1 MKLSKAEVDAII
13 AASPRTFV
21 PFNKL
26 VLSEDYQART
36 GGSTPKL
43 SIAELAA
50 SIKES
55 GVLQNLVVVEGAR
68 GRYEVCAGGRRL
80 EALALLVTRNDIA
93 DNYPVPVL
101 IVPADKALIAS
112 IAENCFHIPMH
123 PADEFVAFAKLIG
136 QGKSVEDVAAAFG
149 VTPLVVKRRMKLATV
164 SPTLM
169 VLFRDDKISLDC
181 LMVLAS
187 VDDHE
192 KQEQA
197 WANLPSWNRH
207 ADYLRQLL
215 TRGEIESD
223 RHPVAKYVTVKAYEK
238 AGGPSRRDLFSDDDK
253 KVYLLDAALLE
264 KLAIEKLQRT
274 AKQVLAEGWK
284 WVDVRTRYVYDEYVK
299 YGEMRKAKR
308 PPTEQEAAELASL
321 QAQVAERHHRME
333 ELADQDGNED
343 EFYKLEQEAEALG
356 AQVDAIEAALVVWPA
371 ELMAQ
376 AGCVVYVGDNA
387 APAVRYGLVRP
398 EDRSDMAQAAREAG
412 STEGA
417 GGESLVS
424 LPAAKTRPVHSER
437 LVRSLTAHRVAAI
450 QAELL
455 SRPEVAIAALTAQLA
470 AKLVL
475 DGYRRLYGSGDPLTI
490 NATDTHGTLRT
501 EAEDMEAGAAWQQL
515 EAERQAWAS
524 LLPEDVDAILPWV
537 LEQSNATVVRLLT
550 FLIATSV
557 TGVYG
562 VEPDQQSTDGIAA
575 ALGLDMTKW
584 WMATGPSYFN
594 HVSKARIL
602 EVVTEAAGANAASP
616 LQALKKDA
624 AVSGAEQALAGVAWL
639 PGVLRNRE
647 PAHADAPLED
657 TGPDAIPMAA
667 DDAPAARGSRR
678 GGIDVLLIPEVLTE

>member
-80 EALALLVTRNDIA
+80 EALDLLVSRNDIA

-112 IAENCFHIPMH
+112 LAENCFHVPMH
-123 PADEFVAFAKLIG
+123 PADEFAAFAKLIG
-136 QGKSVEDVAAAFG
+136 QGKSIEDVAAAFG

-164 SPTLM
+164 SPKLM
-169 VLFRDDKISLDC
+169 ALFREDKISLDC

-197 WANLPSWNRH
+197 WGNLPSWNRH

-238 AGGPSRRDLFSDDDK
+238 AGGLSRRDLFSDDDK

-264 KLAIEKLQRT
+264 KLAIEKLQRK

-299 YGEMRKAKR
+299 YGELRKAKR
-308 PPTEQEAAELASL
+308 PSTEQEAAELESL
-321 QAQVAERHHRME
+321 QAQIDARHNRME
-333 ELADQDGNED
+333 ELADQDGNDD
-343 EFYKLEQEAEALG
+343 EFYKLEQEADALG

-376 AGCVVYVGDNA
+376 AGCVVCVGDNA

-412 STEGA
+412 STDGA

-424 LPAAKTRPVHSER
+424 LPAAKTRPIHSER

-455 SRPEVAIAALTAQLA
+455 SRPDVAIAALTAQLA

-501 EAEDMEAGAAWQQL
+501 EAEDMAASAAWQQL

-524 LLPEDVDAILPWV
+524 LLPEDGDAILPWV
-537 LEQSNATVVRLLT
+537 LQQSNATVVRLLT

-562 VEPDQQSTDGIAA
+562 IEPDKQSTDGIAA

-584 WMATGPSYFN
+584 WKATGPSYFN
-594 HVSKARIL
+594 YVSKARIL
-602 EVVTEAAGANAASP
+602 EVVTEAVGANAASP

-647 PAHADAPLED
+647 PAHADAASED
-657 TGPDAIPMAA
+657 AGPGAMPMAG
-667 DDAPAARGSRR
+667 DDVPVTAEAVEAA
-678 GGIDVLLIPEVLTE
+678 

>member
-21 PFNKL
+21 PFSKL
-26 VLSEDYQART
+26 VLSEGYQART
-36 GGSTPKL
+36 AGTPKL

-80 EALALLVTRNDIA
+80 EALALLVSRNDIA

-112 IAENCFHIPMH
+112 LAENCFHIPMH
-123 PADEFVAFAKLIG
+123 PADEFAAFAKLIG
-136 QGKSVEDVAAAFG
+136 QGRSVEDVAAAFG

-164 SPTLM
+164 SPKLM
-169 VLFRDDKISLDC
+169 ALFRDDKISLDC

-215 TRGEIESD
+215 TCGEIESD

-264 KLAIEKLQRT
+264 KLAIEKLQRK

-299 YGEMRKAKR
+299 YGELRKAKR
-308 PPTEQEAAELASL
+308 PPTEQEAAELESL
-321 QAQVAERHHRME
+321 QGQIAERHNRME

-356 AQVDAIEAALVVWPA
+356 AQVEAIEAALVVWPV
-371 ELMAQ
+371 EL
-376 AGCVVYVGDNA
+376 
-387 APAVRYGLVRP
+387 
-398 EDRSDMAQAAREAG
+398 
-412 STEGA
+412 
-417 GGESLVS
+417 
-424 LPAAKTRPVHSER
+424 
-437 LVRSLTAHRVAAI
+437 
-450 QAELL
+450 
-455 SRPEVAIAALTAQLA
+455 
-470 AKLVL
+470 
-475 DGYRRLYGSGDPLTI
+475 
-490 NATDTHGTLRT
+490 
-501 EAEDMEAGAAWQQL
+501 
-515 EAERQAWAS
+515 
-524 LLPEDVDAILPWV
+524 
-537 LEQSNATVVRLLT
+537 
-550 FLIATSV
+550 
-557 TGVYG
+557 
-562 VEPDQQSTDGIAA
+562 
-575 ALGLDMTKW
+575 
-584 WMATGPSYFN
+584 
-594 HVSKARIL
+594 
-602 EVVTEAAGANAASP
+602 
-616 LQALKKDA
+616 
-624 AVSGAEQALAGVAWL
+624 
-639 PGVLRNRE
+639 
-647 PAHADAPLED
+647 
-657 TGPDAIPMAA
+657 
-667 DDAPAARGSRR
+667 
-678 GGIDVLLIPEVLTE
+678 

>member
-80 EALALLVTRNDIA
+80 EALALLVSRNDIA

-101 IVPADKALIAS
+101 IVPADKALMAS
-112 IAENCFHIPMH
+112 LAENCFHVPMH
-123 PADEFVAFAKLIG
+123 PADEFAAFAKLIG

-164 SPTLM
+164 SPKLM
-169 VLFRDDKISLDC
+169 ALFREDKISLDC

-264 KLAIEKLQRT
+264 KLAIEKLQRQ

-284 WVDVRTRYVYDEYVK
+284 WVDVRTRYIYDEYVK
-299 YGEMRKAKR
+299 YGELRKAKR
-308 PPTEQEAAELASL
+308 PSTEQEAAELESL
-321 QAQVAERHHRME
+321 QAQIAERHKRME

-356 AQVDAIEAALVVWPA
+356 AQVDAIEAALVVWPV

-398 EDRSDMAQAAREAG
+398 EDRSDMALAAREAG

-417 GGESLVS
+417 GGESPVS

-437 LVRSLTAHRVAAI
+437 LVRSLTAHRVAVI

-455 SRPEVAIAALTAQLA
+455 SRPDVAIAALTAQLA

-475 DGYRRLYGSGDPLTI
+475 DGYRRLYGSGDSPDHQRHRHPRHP
-490 NATDTHGTLRT
+490 AHRGGGHGSQR
-501 EAEDMEAGAAWQQL
+501 
-515 EAERQAWAS
+515 R
-524 LLPEDVDAILPWV
+524 V
-537 LEQSNATVVRLLT
+537 
-550 FLIATSV
+550 
-557 TGVYG
+557 
-562 VEPDQQSTDGIAA
+562 
-575 ALGLDMTKW
+575 
-584 WMATGPSYFN
+584 
-594 HVSKARIL
+594 
-602 EVVTEAAGANAASP
+602 
-616 LQALKKDA
+616 A
-624 AVSGAEQALAGVAWL
+624 AVGG
-639 PGVLRNRE
+639 R
-647 PAHADAPLED
+647 APSL
-657 TGPDAIPMAA
+657 GQ
-667 DDAPAARGSRR
+667 PAARRR
-678 GGIDVLLIPEVLTE
+678 GRDPALGATAEQRHRGPFAHLPDCDQRDGRLWHRTGQAEHRRHRGGARAGHDEMVEGLRAELLQPCLQGAHPGGRDRSGRGECGQPAASAQEGCGRVRSRTGAGGRGVVAGRVAESGAGSCRRGIG

>member
-1 MKLSKAEVDAII
+1 MKFSKAEVDAII

-26 VLSEDYQART
+26 ILSEDYQART
-36 GGSTPKL
+36 GGAPKL

-68 GRYEVCAGGRRL
+68 GHYEVCAGGRRL

-93 DNYPVPVL
+93 GNYPVPVL

-123 PADEFVAFAKLIG
+123 PADEFAAFAKLIRH
-136 QGKSVEDVAAAFG
+136 GKSVEDVAAAFG

-164 SPTLM
+164 SPKLIA
-169 VLFRDDKISLDC
+169 LFRDDKISLDC

-215 TRGEIESD
+215 TRDEIESD
-223 RHPVAKYVTVKAYEK
+223 RHPVAKFVTVKAYEK

-253 KVYLLDAALLE
+253 KVYLLDGALLE
-264 KLAIEKLQRT
+264 KLAIEKLRRK
-274 AKQVLAEGWK
+274 AKQVQAEGWK
-284 WVDVRTRYVYDEYVK
+284 WVDVRTRYVYDDYVK
-299 YGEMRKAKR
+299 YGELRKAKR
-308 PPTEQEAAELASL
+308 PSTEQEAADLENL
-321 QAQVAERHHRME
+321 QVQIAERHGKME
-333 ELADQDGNED
+333 ELADQDGND
-343 EFYKLEQEAEALG
+343 EAFYKLEQEAEALG
-356 AQVDAIEAALVVWPA
+356 AQVEAIEAALVVWPA

-398 EDRSDMAQAAREAG
+398 EDRGDMAQAAHEAG
-412 STEGA
+412 STDGA

-455 SRPEVAIAALTAQLA
+455 SRPDVAIAALTAQLA

-475 DGYRRLYGSGDPLTI
+475 DGYRRLYGNGDPLTI
-490 NATDTHGTLRT
+490 NATDAHGTLRT
-501 EAEDMEAGAAWQQL
+501 EAEDMEASAAWQQL
-515 EAERQAWAS
+515 EAERQAWAT
-524 LLPEDVDAILPWV
+524 LLPDDVNAILPWV
-537 LEQSNATVVRLLT
+537 LQQSNATVVRLLT

-562 VEPDQQSTDGIAA
+562 TEPDKQSTDGIAA

-584 WMATGPSYFN
+584 WKASGPSYFN

-602 EVVTEAAGANAASP
+602 EVVTDAAGANAASP
-616 LQALKKDA
+616 LQSLKKDA
-624 AVSGAEQALAGVAWL
+624 AVSGAEQALADVAWL
-639 PGVLRNRE
+639 PSVLRNRE
-647 PAHADAPLED
+647 PAHGDAASDD
-657 TGPDAIPMAA
+657 TGPGVTPMTLRTSV
-667 DDAPAARGSRR
+667 DHEQSGRN
-678 GGIDVLLIPEVLTE
+678 

>member
-26 VLSEDYQART
+26 VLSEDYQARA
-36 GGSTPKL
+36 GGSTSKL

-112 IAENCFHIPMH
+112 LAENCFHIPMH
-123 PADEFVAFAKLIG
+123 PADEFAAFAKLIG

-149 VTPLVVKRRMKLATV
+149 VTPLVVKRRMKLTTV
-164 SPTLM
+164 SPKLM
-169 VLFRDDKISLDC
+169 ALFREDKVSLDC

-299 YGEMRKAKR
+299 HGELRKAKR
-308 PPTEQEAAELASL
+308 SSTEQEAAELERL
-321 QAQVAERHHRME
+321 QAQIAEHHHRME

-356 AQVDAIEAALVVWPA
+356 AQADAIEAALVVWPA

-412 STEGA
+412 SPEGA

-455 SRPEVAIAALTAQLA
+455 SRPDVAIAALTAQLA
-470 AKLVL
+470 AKLVV

-501 EAEDMEAGAAWQQL
+501 EAEDMEASAAWQQL
-515 EAERQAWAS
+515 EAARQAWAIH
-524 LLPEDVDAILPWV
+524 LPDDVDAILPWV
-537 LEQSNATVVRLLT
+537 LQQSNATVVRLLT

-562 VEPDQQSTDGIAA
+562 AEPDKQSTDGIAA

-584 WMATGPSYFN
+584 WKATGASYFN

-602 EVVTEAAGANAASP
+602 EVVTEAAGANAASQ

-647 PAHADAPLED
+647 PAHADVASD
-657 TGPDAIPMAA
+657 DSGPGGTSMVGDDVPATAEAVEAA
-667 DDAPAARGSRR
+667 
-678 GGIDVLLIPEVLTE
+678 

>member
-26 VLSEDYQART
+26 VLSQDYQART

-80 EALALLVTRNDIA
+80 EALDLLVSRNDIA

-112 IAENCFHIPMH
+112 LAENCFHIPMH
-123 PADEFVAFAKLIG
+123 PADEFAAFAKLIG
-136 QGKSVEDVAAAFG
+136 QGKSIEDVAAAFG

-164 SPTLM
+164 SPKLM
-169 VLFRDDKISLDC
+169 AMFREDKISLDC

-192 KQEQA
+192 KQDQA

-207 ADYLRQLL
+207 ADDLRQLL

-264 KLAIEKLQRT
+264 KLAIEKLQRK

-299 YGEMRKAKR
+299 YGELRKAKR
-308 PPTEQEAAELASL
+308 PCTEQEATELESL
-321 QAQVAERHHRME
+321 QAQIAERHNRME

-343 EFYKLEQEAEALG
+343 EFYKLEQEADVLG

-398 EDRSDMAQAAREAG
+398 KDRNDMAQAAREAG
-412 STEGA
+412 STDGA

-424 LPAAKTRPVHSER
+424 LPAAKTRPIHSER

-455 SRPEVAIAALTAQLA
+455 SRPDVAIAALTAQLA

-475 DGYRRLYGSGDPLTI
+475 DGYRRLYGSGDPLTV

-501 EAEDMEAGAAWQQL
+501 EAEDMEASVAWQQL

-537 LEQSNATVVRLLT
+537 LQQSNATVVRLLT

-562 VEPDQQSTDGIAA
+562 TEPDKQSTDGIAA
-575 ALGLDMTKW
+575 ALGLDMTRW
-584 WMATGPSYFN
+584 WKASGPSYFN

-639 PGVLRNRE
+639 PGVLRNRK
-647 PAHADAPLED
+647 PAYADSASDD
-657 TGPDAIPMAA
+657 TGPGAKPMAG
-667 DDAPAARGSRR
+667 DDVAAAAEA
-678 GGIDVLLIPEVLTE
+678 VEAA

>member
-1 MKLSKAEVDAII
+1 VKLSKAEVDAII

-50 SIKES
+50 SIKLS

-80 EALALLVTRNDIA
+80 EALALLVSWNDIA

-112 IAENCFHIPMH
+112 LAENCFHVPMH
-123 PADEFVAFAKLIG
+123 PADEFAAFAKLIG

-149 VTPLVVKRRMKLATV
+149 VTLLVVKRRMKLATV
-164 SPTLM
+164 SPKLM
-169 VLFRDDKISLDC
+169 AMFREDKISLDC

-299 YGEMRKAKR
+299 HGELRKAKR
-308 PPTEQEAAELASL
+308 SSTEQEAAELERL
-321 QAQVAERHHRME
+321 QAQIAEHHHRME

-343 EFYKLEQEAEALG
+343 EFYKLEQKAEALG
-356 AQVDAIEAALVVWPA
+356 AQADAIEAALVVWPA

-376 AGCVVYVGDNA
+376 AGSVVYVGDNA

-412 STEGA
+412 SPEGA
-417 GGESLVS
+417 GGESLAS

-455 SRPEVAIAALTAQLA
+455 SRPDVAIAALTAQLA

-475 DGYRRLYGSGDPLTI
+475 DGYLRLYGSGDPLTI

-501 EAEDMEAGAAWQQL
+501 EAEDMEASAAWQQL
-515 EAERQAWAS
+515 EAERQAWAT

-537 LEQSNATVVRLLT
+537 LRQSNATAVRLLT

-562 VEPDQQSTDGIAA
+562 TEPDKQSTDGIAA

-584 WMATGPSYFN
+584 WKASGPSYFN

-647 PAHADAPLED
+647 PLHADAASDD
-657 TGPDAIPMAA
+657 TGPGAIPMA
-667 DDAPAARGSRR
+667 DDDVAVAAEA
-678 GGIDVLLIPEVLTE
+678 VEVA

>member
-1 MKLSKAEVDAII
+1 MKLSKTEVDAII

-55 GVLQNLVVVEGAR
+55 GVLQNLVVAEGAR

-80 EALALLVTRNDIA
+80 EALDLLVSRNDIA

-112 IAENCFHIPMH
+112 LAENCFHVPMH
-123 PADEFVAFAKLIG
+123 PADEFAAFAKLIG
-136 QGKSVEDVAAAFG
+136 QGKSIEDVAAAFG
-149 VTPLVVKRRMKLATV
+149 VTPVVVKRRMKLATV
-164 SPTLM
+164 SPKLITM
-169 VLFRDDKISLDC
+169 FREDKISLDC

-192 KQEQA
+192 KQDQA

-264 KLAIEKLQRT
+264 KLAIEKLQRK

-299 YGEMRKAKR
+299 YGELRKAKR
-308 PPTEQEAAELASL
+308 PCTEQEATELESL
-321 QAQVAERHHRME
+321 QAQIAERHNRME

-343 EFYKLEQEAEALG
+343 EFYKLEQEAEVLG

-398 EDRSDMAQAAREAG
+398 EDRNDMAQAAREAG
-412 STEGA
+412 STDGA

-424 LPAAKTRPVHSER
+424 LPAAKTRPIHSER

-455 SRPEVAIAALTAQLA
+455 SRPDVAIAALTAQLA

-475 DGYRRLYGSGDPLTI
+475 DGYRRLYGSGDPLTV

-501 EAEDMEAGAAWQQL
+501 EAEDMEASAAWQQL

-537 LEQSNATVVRLLT
+537 LQQSNATVVRLLT

-562 VEPDQQSTDGIAA
+562 TEPDKQSTDGIAA

-584 WMATGPSYFN
+584 WMASGPSYFN

-647 PAHADAPLED
+647 PAHADATSDD
-657 TGPDAIPMAA
+657 TGPDALPMVGDDVPATAEAVEAA
-667 DDAPAARGSRR
+667 
-678 GGIDVLLIPEVLTE
+678 

>member
-26 VLSEDYQART
+26 VLSEDYQARA
-36 GGSTPKL
+36 GGSTSKL

-112 IAENCFHIPMH
+112 LAENCFHIPMH
-123 PADEFVAFAKLIG
+123 PADEFAAFAKLIG

-149 VTPLVVKRRMKLATV
+149 VTPLVVKRRMKLTTV
-164 SPTLM
+164 SPKLM
-169 VLFRDDKISLDC
+169 ALFREDKVSLDC

-223 RHPVAKYVTVKAYEK
+223 RHPVVKYVTVKAYEK

-299 YGEMRKAKR
+299 HGELRKAKR
-308 PPTEQEAAELASL
+308 SSTEQEAAELERL
-321 QAQVAERHHRME
+321 QAQIAEHHHRME

-356 AQVDAIEAALVVWPA
+356 AQADAIEAALVVWPA

-412 STEGA
+412 SPEGA

-455 SRPEVAIAALTAQLA
+455 SRPDVAIAALTAQLA
-470 AKLVL
+470 AKLVV

-501 EAEDMEAGAAWQQL
+501 EAEDMEASAAWQQL
-515 EAERQAWAS
+515 EAERQAWAIH
-524 LLPEDVDAILPWV
+524 LPDDVDAILPWV
-537 LEQSNATVVRLLT
+537 LQQSNATVVRLLT

-562 VEPDQQSTDGIAA
+562 AEPDKQSTDGIAA

-584 WMATGPSYFN
+584 WKATGASYFN

-602 EVVTEAAGANAASP
+602 EVVTEAAGANAASQ

-647 PAHADAPLED
+647 PAHADVASD
-657 TGPDAIPMAA
+657 DSGPGGTSMVGDDVPATAEAVEAA
-667 DDAPAARGSRR
+667 
-678 GGIDVLLIPEVLTE
+678 

>member
-21 PFNKL
+21 PLNKL
-26 VLSEDYQART
+26 VLSEDYQARA
-36 GGSTPKL
+36 GGSTSKL

-112 IAENCFHIPMH
+112 LAENCFHIPMH
-123 PADEFVAFAKLIG
+123 PADEFAAFAKLIG

-149 VTPLVVKRRMKLATV
+149 VTPLVVKRRMKLTTV
-164 SPTLM
+164 SPKLM
-169 VLFRDDKISLDC
+169 ALFREDKVSLDC

-223 RHPVAKYVTVKAYEK
+223 RHPVVKYVTVKAYEK

-299 YGEMRKAKR
+299 HGELRKAKR
-308 PPTEQEAAELASL
+308 SSTEQEAAELECL
-321 QAQVAERHHRME
+321 QAQIAEHHHRME

-356 AQVDAIEAALVVWPA
+356 AQADAIEAALVVWPA

-412 STEGA
+412 SPEGA

-455 SRPEVAIAALTAQLA
+455 SRPDVAIAALTAQLA
-470 AKLVL
+470 AKLVV

-501 EAEDMEAGAAWQQL
+501 EAEDMEASAAWQQL
-515 EAERQAWAS
+515 EAERQAWAIH
-524 LLPEDVDAILPWV
+524 LPDDVDAILPWV
-537 LEQSNATVVRLLT
+537 LQQSNATVVRLLT

-562 VEPDQQSTDGIAA
+562 AEPDKQSTDGIAA

-584 WMATGPSYFN
+584 WKATGASYFN

-602 EVVTEAAGANAASP
+602 EVVTEAAGANAASQ

-647 PAHADAPLED
+647 PAHADVASD
-657 TGPDAIPMAA
+657 DSGPGGTSMVGDDVPATAEAVEAA
-667 DDAPAARGSRR
+667 
-678 GGIDVLLIPEVLTE
+678 

>member
-1 MKLSKAEVDAII
+1 MKLSKSEVDAII
-13 AASPRTFV
+13 AASPRTFA

-68 GRYEVCAGGRRL
+68 GRYQVCAGGRRL
-80 EALALLVTRNDIA
+80 EALALLVSSNDIA

-112 IAENCFHIPMH
+112 LAENCFHVPMH
-123 PADEFVAFAKLIG
+123 PADEFAAFAKLIG

-164 SPTLM
+164 SPKLM
-169 VLFRDDKISLDC
+169 ALFREDKISLDC

-274 AKQVLAEGWK
+274 AKQVLGEGWK

-299 YGEMRKAKR
+299 YGELRKAKR
-308 PPTEQEAAELASL
+308 PPTEQEAAELESL
-321 QAQVAERHHRME
+321 QAQIAERHNRME

-356 AQVDAIEAALVVWPA
+356 AQVEAIEAALVVWPV
-371 ELMAQ
+371 ELMMQ

-455 SRPEVAIAALTAQLA
+455 SRPDVAIAALTAQLA

-490 NATDTHGTLRT
+490 NATDNHGTLRT
-501 EAEDMEAGAAWQQL
+501 EAEDIEASAAWQQL
-515 EAERQAWAS
+515 EAERQAWATH
-524 LLPEDVDAILPWV
+524 LPEDVDAILPWV
-537 LEQSNATVVRLLT
+537 LQQSNATVVRLLT

-562 VEPDQQSTDGIAA
+562 AEPDKQSTDGIAA

-584 WMATGPSYFN
+584 WKATGPSYFN

-647 PAHADAPLED
+647 PAHADAASDD
-657 TGPDAIPMAA
+657 TGPGAIPMAG
-667 DDAPAARGSRR
+667 DDVAVAAEA
-678 GGIDVLLIPEVLTE
+678 VEAA

>member
-55 GVLQNLVVVEGAR
+55 GVLQNLVVVEGVR

-80 EALALLVTRNDIA
+80 EALALLVSRNDIA

-112 IAENCFHIPMH
+112 LAENCFHVPMH
-123 PADEFVAFAKLIG
+123 PADEFAAFAKLIG

-164 SPTLM
+164 SPKLM
-169 VLFRDDKISLDC
+169 ALFREDKISLDC

-187 VDDHE
+187 GDDHE

-215 TRGEIESD
+215 TRDEIESD

-299 YGEMRKAKR
+299 YGELRKAKH
-308 PPTEQEAAELASL
+308 PPTEQEAAELESL
-321 QAQVAERHHRME
+321 QAQIAQGHHRME

-356 AQVDAIEAALVVWPA
+356 AQVEAIEAALVVWPV

-398 EDRSDMAQAAREAG
+398 EDRSDMAQAARDAG

-501 EAEDMEAGAAWQQL
+501 EAEDMEASAAWQQL

-524 LLPEDVDAILPWV
+524 LLPVDVDAILPWV
-537 LEQSNATVVRLLT
+537 LQQSNATVVRLLT

-562 VEPDQQSTDGIAA
+562 TEPDKQSTDGVAA

-584 WMATGPSYFN
+584 WKASGPSYFN

-639 PGVLRNRE
+639 PGVMRNRE
-647 PAHADAPLED
+647 PAHADATSDD
-657 TGPDAIPMAA
+657 TGPDAIPMAS
-667 DDAPAARGSRR
+667 DDVPAAAEA
-678 GGIDVLLIPEVLTE
+678 IEVA

>member
-26 VLSEDYQART
+26 VLSEDYQARA
-36 GGSTPKL
+36 GGSTSKL

-112 IAENCFHIPMH
+112 LAENCFHIPMH
-123 PADEFVAFAKLIG
+123 PADEFAAFAKLIG

-164 SPTLM
+164 SPKLM
-169 VLFRDDKISLDC
+169 ALFREDKISLDC

-223 RHPVAKYVTVKAYEK
+223 RHPVVKYVTVKAYEK

-299 YGEMRKAKR
+299 HGELRKAKR
-308 PPTEQEAAELASL
+308 SSTEQEAAELERL
-321 QAQVAERHHRME
+321 QAQIAEHHHRME

-356 AQVDAIEAALVVWPA
+356 AQADAIEAALVVWPA

-412 STEGA
+412 SPEGA

-455 SRPEVAIAALTAQLA
+455 SRPDVAIAALTAQLA
-470 AKLVL
+470 AKLVV

-501 EAEDMEAGAAWQQL
+501 EAEDMEASAAWQQL
-515 EAERQAWAS
+515 EAARQAWAIH
-524 LLPEDVDAILPWV
+524 LPDDVDAILPWV
-537 LEQSNATVVRLLT
+537 LQQSNATVVRLLT

-562 VEPDQQSTDGIAA
+562 AEPDKQSTDGIAA

-584 WMATGPSYFN
+584 WKATGASYFN

-602 EVVTEAAGANAASP
+602 EVVTEAAGANAASQ

-647 PAHADAPLED
+647 PAHADAASDD
-657 TGPDAIPMAA
+657 TGPGAIPMAG
-667 DDAPAARGSRR
+667 DDVAVAAEA
-678 GGIDVLLIPEVLTE
+678 VEAA

>member
-26 VLSEDYQART
+26 VLSADYQART
-36 GGSTPKL
+36 AGTPKL

-68 GRYEVCAGGRRL
+68 GRFEVCAGGRRL
-80 EALALLVTRNDIA
+80 EALALLVSRNDIA

-112 IAENCFHIPMH
+112 IAENCFHVPMH
-123 PADEFVAFAKLIG
+123 PADEFAAFAKLIG
-136 QGKSVEDVAAAFG
+136 HGKSVEDVAAAFG

-164 SPTLM
+164 SPKLM
-169 VLFRDDKISLDC
+169 ALFREDKISLDC

-197 WANLPSWNRH
+197 WTNLPSWNRH

-264 KLAIEKLQRT
+264 KLAIEKLKRQ

-284 WVDVRTRYVYDEYVK
+284 WVDVRTRYVYEEYVK
-299 YGEMRKAKR
+299 YGELRKAKR
-308 PPTEQEAAELASL
+308 PSTEQEAAELASL
-321 QAQVAERHHRME
+321 QAQIAERHHRME

-343 EFYKLEQEAEALG
+343 EFYQLEQEAEALG
-356 AQVDAIEAALVVWPA
+356 AQVEAIEAALVVWPA

-387 APAVRYGLVRP
+387 APAVHYGLVRP

-412 STEGA
+412 STAGA

-455 SRPEVAIAALTAQLA
+455 SRPDVAIAALTAQLA
-470 AKLVL
+470 TKLVL
-475 DGYRRLYGSGDPLTI
+475 DGYRRLYGSGDALTI
-490 NATDTHGTLRT
+490 SAADTHGTLPT
-501 EAEDMEAGAAWQQL
+501 EAEDMEASAAWQQL

-537 LEQSNATVVRLLT
+537 LQQSNATVVRLLT

-562 VEPDQQSTDGIAA
+562 TEPDKQSTDGIAA

-584 WMATGPSYFN
+584 WKATGPTYFN

-647 PAHADAPLED
+647 PAHADSASDD
-657 TGPDAIPMAA
+657 TGAGVVPTAGDDVPATAEAVEAA
-667 DDAPAARGSRR
+667 
-678 GGIDVLLIPEVLTE
+678 

>member
-80 EALALLVTRNDIA
+80 EALALLVSGNDIA

-112 IAENCFHIPMH
+112 LAENCFHVPMH
-123 PADEFVAFAKLIG
+123 PADEFAAFAKLIG

-164 SPTLM
+164 SPKLM
-169 VLFRDDKISLDC
+169 ALFRDDKISLDC

-253 KVYLLDAALLE
+253 KVYLLDAAMLE

-299 YGEMRKAKR
+299 HGELRKAKR
-308 PPTEQEAAELASL
+308 SSTEQEAAELERL
-321 QAQVAERHHRME
+321 QAQIAEHHHRME

-356 AQVDAIEAALVVWPA
+356 AQADAIEAALVVWPP

-412 STEGA
+412 STDGA

-424 LPAAKTRPVHSER
+424 LPAAKTRAVHSER

-455 SRPEVAIAALTAQLA
+455 SRPDVAIAALTAQLA

-490 NATDTHGTLRT
+490 NATDNHGTLRT
-501 EAEDMEAGAAWQQL
+501 EAEDIEASAAWQQL
-515 EAERQAWAS
+515 EAERQAWATH
-524 LLPEDVDAILPWV
+524 LPEDVDAILPWV
-537 LEQSNATVVRLLT
+537 LQQSNATVVRLLT

-562 VEPDQQSTDGIAA
+562 AEPDKQSTDGIAA

-584 WMATGPSYFN
+584 WKATGPSYFN

-647 PAHADAPLED
+647 PAHADAASDD
-657 TGPDAIPMAA
+657 TGPGAIPMAG
-667 DDAPAARGSRR
+667 DDVAVAAEA
-678 GGIDVLLIPEVLTE
+678 VELA

>member
-55 GVLQNLVVVEGAR
+55 GVLQNLVVVEGVR

-80 EALALLVTRNDIA
+80 EALALLVSRNDIA

-101 IVPADKALIAS
+101 IGPADKALIAS
-112 IAENCFHIPMH
+112 LAENCFHVPMH
-123 PADEFVAFAKLIG
+123 PADEFAAFAKLIG

-164 SPTLM
+164 SPKLM
-169 VLFRDDKISLDC
+169 ALFREDKISLDC

-187 VDDHE
+187 GDDHE

-215 TRGEIESD
+215 TRDEIESD

-299 YGEMRKAKR
+299 YGELRKAKH
-308 PPTEQEAAELASL
+308 PPTEQEAAELESL
-321 QAQVAERHHRME
+321 QAQIAQGHHRME

-356 AQVDAIEAALVVWPA
+356 AQVEAIEAALVVWPV

-398 EDRSDMAQAAREAG
+398 EDRSDMAQAARDAG

-501 EAEDMEAGAAWQQL
+501 EAEDMEASAAWQQL

-524 LLPEDVDAILPWV
+524 LLPVDVDAILPWV
-537 LEQSNATVVRLLT
+537 LQQSNATVVRLLT

-562 VEPDQQSTDGIAA
+562 TEPDKQSTDGVAA

-584 WMATGPSYFN
+584 WKASGPSYFN

-639 PGVLRNRE
+639 PGVMRNRE
-647 PAHADAPLED
+647 PAHADATSDD
-657 TGPDAIPMAA
+657 TGPDAIPMAS
-667 DDAPAARGSRR
+667 DDVPAAAEA
-678 GGIDVLLIPEVLTE
+678 IEVA

>member
-1 MKLSKAEVDAII
+1 MKLSKSEVDAII
-13 AASPRTFV
+13 AASPRTFA

-68 GRYEVCAGGRRL
+68 GRYQVCAGGRRL
-80 EALALLVTRNDIA
+80 EALALLVSSNDIA

-112 IAENCFHIPMH
+112 LAENCFHVPMH
-123 PADEFVAFAKLIG
+123 PADEFAAFAKLIG

-149 VTPLVVKRRMKLATV
+149 VTPLVVKRRMKLTTV
-164 SPTLM
+164 SPKLM
-169 VLFRDDKISLDC
+169 ALFREDKISLDC

-264 KLAIEKLQRT
+264 KLAIEKLQRK
-274 AKQVLAEGWK
+274 AKQVLSEGWK

-299 YGEMRKAKR
+299 YGELRKAKR
-308 PPTEQEAAELASL
+308 PSTEQEAAELESL
-321 QAQVAERHHRME
+321 QGQIAERHNRME

-356 AQVDAIEAALVVWPA
+356 AQVEAIETALVVWPV

-376 AGCVVYVGDNA
+376 AGCVVYVGDDA

-412 STEGA
+412 SAAGV

-455 SRPEVAIAALTAQLA
+455 SRPDVAIAALTAQLA
-470 AKLVL
+470 AKLVV

-501 EAEDMEAGAAWQQL
+501 EAEDMEASAAWQQL
-515 EAERQAWAS
+515 EAARQAWAIH
-524 LLPEDVDAILPWV
+524 LPDDVDAILPWV
-537 LEQSNATVVRLLT
+537 LQQSNATVVRLLT

-562 VEPDQQSTDGIAA
+562 AEPDKQSTDGIAA

-584 WMATGPSYFN
+584 WKATGASYFN

-602 EVVTEAAGANAASP
+602 EVVTEAAGANAASQ

-647 PAHADAPLED
+647 PAHADAASED
-657 TGPDAIPMAA
+657 AGPGAMPMAG
-667 DDAPAARGSRR
+667 DDVPVTAEAVEAA
-678 GGIDVLLIPEVLTE
+678 

>member
-55 GVLQNLVVVEGAR
+55 GVLQNLVVVEGVR

-80 EALALLVTRNDIA
+80 EALALLVSRNDIA

-112 IAENCFHIPMH
+112 LAENCFHVPMH
-123 PADEFVAFAKLIG
+123 PADEFAAFAKLIG

-164 SPTLM
+164 SPKLM
-169 VLFRDDKISLDC
+169 ALFREDKISLDC

-187 VDDHE
+187 GDDHE

-215 TRGEIESD
+215 TRDEIESD

-299 YGEMRKAKR
+299 YGELRKAKH
-308 PPTEQEAAELASL
+308 PPTEQEAAELESL
-321 QAQVAERHHRME
+321 QAQIAQGHHRME

-356 AQVDAIEAALVVWPA
+356 AQVEAIEAALVVWPV

-398 EDRSDMAQAAREAG
+398 EDRSDMAQAARDAG

-501 EAEDMEAGAAWQQL
+501 EAVDMEASAAWQQL

-524 LLPEDVDAILPWV
+524 LLPVDVDAILPWV
-537 LEQSNATVVRLLT
+537 LQQSNATVVRLLT

-562 VEPDQQSTDGIAA
+562 TEPDKQSTDGVAA

-584 WMATGPSYFN
+584 WKASGPSYFN

-639 PGVLRNRE
+639 PGVMRNRE
-647 PAHADAPLED
+647 PAHADATSDD
-657 TGPDAIPMAA
+657 TGPDAIPMAS
-667 DDAPAARGSRR
+667 DDVPAAAEA
-678 GGIDVLLIPEVLTE
+678 IEVA

>member
-26 VLSEDYQART
+26 VLSEDYQARA
-36 GGSTPKL
+36 GGSTSKL

-112 IAENCFHIPMH
+112 LAENCFHIPMH
-123 PADEFVAFAKLIG
+123 PADEFAAFAKLIG

-164 SPTLM
+164 SPKLM
-169 VLFRDDKISLDC
+169 ALFREDKVSLDC

-299 YGEMRKAKR
+299 HGELRKAKR
-308 PPTEQEAAELASL
+308 SSTEQEAAELERL
-321 QAQVAERHHRME
+321 QAQIAEHHHRME

-356 AQVDAIEAALVVWPA
+356 AQADAIEAALVVWPA

-412 STEGA
+412 SPEGA

-455 SRPEVAIAALTAQLA
+455 SRPDVAIAALTAQLA
-470 AKLVL
+470 AKLVV

-501 EAEDMEAGAAWQQL
+501 EAEDMEASAAWQQL
-515 EAERQAWAS
+515 EAARQAWAIH
-524 LLPEDVDAILPWV
+524 LPDDVDAILPWV
-537 LEQSNATVVRLLT
+537 LQQSNATVVRLLT

-562 VEPDQQSTDGIAA
+562 AEPDKQSTDGIAA

-584 WMATGPSYFN
+584 WKATGASYFN

-602 EVVTEAAGANAASP
+602 EVVTEAAGANAASQ

-647 PAHADAPLED
+647 PAHADAASDD
-657 TGPDAIPMAA
+657 TGPGAIPMAG
-667 DDAPAARGSRR
+667 DDVAVAAEA
-678 GGIDVLLIPEVLTE
+678 VEAA

>member
-26 VLSEDYQART
+26 LLSEDYQART

-80 EALALLVTRNDIA
+80 EALALLVSRNDIA

-101 IVPADKALIAS
+101 IVPAYKALIAS
-112 IAENCFHIPMH
+112 LAENCFHVPMH
-123 PADEFVAFAKLIG
+123 PADEFAAFAKLIG

-164 SPTLM
+164 SPKLM
-169 VLFRDDKISLDC
+169 ALFREDKISLDC

-253 KVYLLDAALLE
+253 KVYLLDAPLLE
-264 KLAIEKLQRT
+264 KLAIEKLQRK

-299 YGEMRKAKR
+299 YGELRKAKR
-308 PPTEQEAAELASL
+308 PSTEQEAAELESL
-321 QAQVAERHHRME
+321 QGQIAERHNRME
-333 ELADQDGNED
+333 ELADQDGNEN

-356 AQVDAIEAALVVWPA
+356 AQVEAIEAALVVWPV

-412 STEGA
+412 STEG
-417 GGESLVS
+417 GGCESLVS

-455 SRPEVAIAALTAQLA
+455 SRPDVAIAALTAQLA

-501 EAEDMEAGAAWQQL
+501 EAEDMEVSAAWQQL

-537 LEQSNATVVRLLT
+537 LRQSNATVVRLLT

-562 VEPDQQSTDGIAA
+562 TEPDKQSTDGIAV

-584 WMATGPSYFN
+584 WKAAGPSYFN
-594 HVSKARIL
+594 YVSKARIL
-602 EVVTEAAGANAASP
+602 EVVTEAVGANAASP

-647 PAHADAPLED
+647 PAHADAPSD
-657 TGPDAIPMAA
+657 GTGPGAIPMAG
-667 DDAPAARGSRR
+667 DVPAAAGA
-678 GGIDVLLIPEVLTE
+678 VEVA